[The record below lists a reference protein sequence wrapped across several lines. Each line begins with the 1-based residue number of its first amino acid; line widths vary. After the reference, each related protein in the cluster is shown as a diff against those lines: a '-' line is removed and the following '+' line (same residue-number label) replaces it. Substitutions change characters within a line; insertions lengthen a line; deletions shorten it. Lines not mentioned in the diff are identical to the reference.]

1 MPLKPVAVHVPIC
14 SAHYVR
20 FAMEDR
26 GRTITVHIAAF
37 WLKQRGSADGL
48 SCLNLSLLYSHYRE
62 QIEAAASAKYD
73 QSYSGGGDVVVVA
86 SDLE

>member
-1 MPLKPVAVHVPIC
+1 MPLKPFAVKVPIN
-14 SAHYVR
+14 STHYVR
-20 FAMEDR
+20 FPMEDR

-48 SCLNLSLLYSHYRE
+48 SSLNLSLLYSYYRE
-62 QIEAAASAKYD
+62 RIEAAASAKYD
-73 QSYSGGGDVVVVA
+73 RSYCDGADVVVVA